1 MRVFNS
7 YLQLC
12 SLSYWGPSG
21 GPAGPRMGAKHSN
34 YTDIDMG
41 PNAIENGNAKANTA
55 AGATGTSAA

>member
-21 GPAGPRMGAKHSN
+21 GPAGPKMGGAGEVDTAVN
-34 YTDIDMG
+34 ATING
-41 PNAIENGNAKANTA
+41 PNKTE
-55 AGATGTSAA
+55 TGMGGTVVSQQ